1 MFLKFGDKIK
11 SKSLEQTEEV
21 CDECSKKVII
31 INNKKECGC
40 NENNFYK
47 KSEKI
52 FTQKNF
58 STNSKE

>member
-1 MFLKFGDKIK
+1 MFLKFGDKNK
-11 SKSLEQTEEV
+11 TKSLEETEET
-21 CDECSKKVII
+21 CKRCLKKVII
-31 INNKKECGC
+31 INEKKECGC
-40 NENNFYK
+40 NETNFYK